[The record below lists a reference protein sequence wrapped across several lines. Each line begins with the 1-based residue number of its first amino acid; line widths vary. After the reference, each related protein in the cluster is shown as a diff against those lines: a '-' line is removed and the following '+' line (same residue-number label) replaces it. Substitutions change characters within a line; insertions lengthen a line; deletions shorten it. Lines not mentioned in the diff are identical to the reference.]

1 MEAGIVGVPDNV
13 LGEKIK
19 AVIWPMPGETLTVEE
34 VKEFC
39 KGRIADYKVPD
50 YVVFTELPLP
60 RNPGGKILKKE
71 LLDK

>member
-1 MEAGIVGVPDNV
+1 VPDNV

-19 AVIWPMPGETLTVEE
+19 AVIWPMPGENLTEEE
-34 VKEFC
+34 VKAFC
-39 KGRIADYKVPD
+39 TGRIADYKVPD
-50 YVVFTELPLP
+50 YVAFTELPLP

>member
-1 MEAGIVGVPDNV
+1 VPDNV

-19 AVIWPMPGETLTVEE
+19 AVIWPMPGEKLAEEE

-50 YVVFTELPLP
+50 YVAFTELPLP